1 MRIVR
6 IFILLFLGFTG
17 SRPSYSQEREEMQWL
32 ILEAM
37 SNNPEITAELH
48 KMKMFEER
56 IPQAGALEDPQFT
69 YKLMEFPGL
78 RFGNAAYQNFELMQ
92 MVMFPTKLSL
102 RRDIAR
108 IKAEHAH
115 HEHLEKVL
123 DVVARV
129 KSSSAMVWAART
141 NVEINEEIVRLLEQ
155 ILEAAQARYAVG
167 KASQQDV
174 LKTNIELIK
183 TRTSVA
189 SLREEVRSAESM
201 LRALL
206 NRLPTAE
213 IGTIDPGP
221 FRRLGATLEELLTF
235 ARHNRPMLVHDSLSV
250 VEGAYMVSMA
260 RQEYVPDLRFS
271 LERVTMPEMGVKTWT
286 VMAGITI
293 PFAPWTLAKASARVE
308 EARADR
314 AMRESMFLASRNMVE
329 AGVREAYAKVK
340 SLEVQVVALDSAIVP
355 QSFQSLLS
363 LLTEYQTGAASF
375 IMLLDSYRMYQD
387 MRMEATMTRMN
398 YEIAL
403 SQLERQVG
411 VVDLWAIPSS
421 KKENKQ

>member
-17 SRPSYSQEREEMQWL
+17 SVPAHSQEREEMQWL

-37 SNNPEITAELH
+37 SNNPEIAAELQ

-56 IPQAGALEDPQFT
+56 IPQAGALEDPQFI

-78 RFGNAAYQNFELMQ
+78 QFGKAVYQNFELMQ
-92 MVMFPTKLSL
+92 IVMFPTKLSL
-102 RRDIAR
+102 RKDIAR
-108 IKAEHAH
+108 LKAEHAH

-129 KSSSAMVWAART
+129 KSSFAMVWAART
-141 NVEINEEIVRLLEQ
+141 NIEINEEIVRLLEQ
-155 ILEAAQARYAVG
+155 ILEAAQTRSAVG

-183 TRTSVA
+183 TKTNVA
-189 SLREEVRSAESM
+189 SLREEVRSSESM

-206 NRLPTAE
+206 NRPSKAE

-221 FRRLGATLEELLTF
+221 FRRLGVSLEDLLTF

-250 VEGAYMVSMA
+250 VEGSYLVSVA

-329 AGVREAYAKVK
+329 ARVREAYAKVK
-340 SLEVQVVALDSAIVP
+340 ALETQVVALDSTIVP
-355 QSFQSLLS
+355 QSYQSLLS
-363 LLTEYQTGAASF
+363 LLTEYQTGTTSF

-387 MRMEATMTRMN
+387 MRMEATMVRMN

-411 VVDLWAIPSS
+411 IVDLWAIPSS
-421 KKENKQ
+421 EKENKR